1 LLPAASAFSCVSRAK
16 TAKKKQIHLQF
27 KFFQEM
33 DLFFFFRAELSKNK
47 QNCALGLECSFA
59 GCWGCLSGPLFPLSL
74 RAMDRIAGSPCERI
88 LLSWVRFLPSGLVRS
103 TAGPVP
109 TPFSVASAVCCV
121 TQFAALR
128 I

>member
-1 LLPAASAFSCVSRAK
+1 
-16 TAKKKQIHLQF
+16 LQF

-33 DLFFFFRAELSKNK
+33 DLFLFFFSAQSFRKKTKL
-47 QNCALGLECSFA
+47 QLGTGVPFCGLLGLSF
-59 GCWGCLSGPLFPLSL
+59 GTSFSFSL
-74 RAMDRIAGSPCERI
+74 RAMDGIAGSPCERI

-109 TPFSVASAVCCV
+109 RPFSVAPAVCCV